1 MNCKE
6 EELQLELFN
15 LLINP
20 SKTKYEIAWHRDAI
34 PLETPEA
41 LEAELLKI
49 NHYGC
54 QWNTALYDDASL
66 IVVPGSHSRPRTPEE
81 RKMIFENLNCVL
93 PDQLVVKLKPG
104 QTVFYNNNILHR
116 AVYPLDSEKKRRTLH
131 ACIGMTK
138 GGTKRADNIFQHG
151 LDWLKNETEMHKVLP
166 ARYS

>member
-6 EELQLELFN
+6 DELQLELFN

-20 SKTKYEIAWHRDAI
+20 NKTKYEIAWHRDAI

-54 QWNTALYDDASL
+54 QWNTALYDDSSL

-93 PDQLVVKLKPG
+93 PNQLVVHLKPG

-116 AVYPLDSEKKRRTLH
+116 AVYPLDSERKRRTLH
-131 ACIGMTK
+131 ACIGQTV
-138 GGTKRADNIFQHG
+138 GGSKRADNIFQHG
-151 LDWLKNETEMHKVLP
+151 LDWLKNEAEMHKVLP
-166 ARYS
+166 ARQ